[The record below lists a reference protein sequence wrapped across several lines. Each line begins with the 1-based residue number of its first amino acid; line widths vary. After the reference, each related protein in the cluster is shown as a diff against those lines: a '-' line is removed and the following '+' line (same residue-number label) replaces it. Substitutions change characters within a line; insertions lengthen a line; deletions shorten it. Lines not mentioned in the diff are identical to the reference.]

1 VSPKQAQLM
10 YQGKGKDTSFNPP
23 GGGRAAEA
31 FHSLF
36 SHIDGKIRSYFNL
49 ASRAIKKPNLHR
61 NELHTNVYCL
71 KRRPKAS
78 KSIKNDF
85 AFAFDSFDKFF
96 EKCHFECVV

>member
-10 YQGKGKDTSFNPP
+10 YQGKGKDTSFIPP
-23 GGGRAAEA
+23 EGDGLLRLSTAFSATLMGRFARISIWPLGQLE
-31 FHSLF
+31 
-36 SHIDGKIRSYFNL
+36 
-49 ASRAIKKPNLHR
+49 KPNLHR
-61 NELHTNVYCL
+61 KELHTNVYCL

-85 AFAFDSFDKFF
+85 AFAFDSFEKFF